1 MMLPTLAISIDD
13 IPEFCTTGRVDNS
26 PVKHSILLLLTGQ
39 KVNVKEASGK
49 VFLQCAV
56 GSDSQILWYK
66 DGNWIENATQLDLGA
81 IYDDPRGIYTCE
93 ADKRKR
99 SPPLQVHYRSKC
111 RKPGFCSQDCLEF
124 SPKQIYEGT
133 AHFP

>member
-1 MMLPTLAISIDD
+1 MLPTLAISIND
-13 IPEFCTTGRVDNS
+13 IPELCTTVTVDS

-39 KVNVKEASGK
+39 KVTVKEASGK
-49 VFLQCAV
+49 VFMQCAV
-56 GSDSQILWYK
+56 DSNSQIVWYK
-66 DGNWIENATQLDLGA
+66 DGNWIENTTQLDLGA

-93 ADKRKR
+93 VGKGKR
-99 SPPLQVHYRSKC
+99 SPSLQVHYRSKHC
-111 RKPGFCSQDCLEF
+111 KPGFGSQYCLKF